1 MRFNNKELAY
11 LAQQDRD
18 KYDKEGILYMK
29 DKTDSHGLFKKGSIG
44 FVQRLFRL
52 RGNLLFYFKGKD
64 AKSDPLGLLILE
76 RCSVELDLAE
86 KDGYSFVIVYE
97 GDEQAY
103 TFKAETEKVRDDWI
117 QVLHNASYESLKM
130 QVQSLREQ
138 VQAQTGQDPLL
149 QTLPQ
154 ETGMEFETRSATA
167 SDDPALEMSISCE
180 GLHNDVNGQ
189 PPNPFVVI
197 YIIIPPQQQ
206 TWLQHSHTE
215 MVEGNNSPHFLKTIG
230 FGDGARLDTN
240 SRVKITVYH
249 VKERMTGTMV
259 QIGQTIFTLREIIL
273 SDNMQ
278 LKLKLQGSDGLS
290 AGVIN
295 ITAWLNETKMTMIDM
310 QSGQD
315 KDAVPDKDKQ
325 AQRQTKRIDSLRPVG
340 DKMTMRTFRFDTSN
354 DGVKLLVHEYMVESK
369 YSFEIPA
376 KLLKLYIDEE
386 KERISLF
393 QDLGKLPAVLENLLA
408 TDINLQATAVA
419 DYADDFNFLSD
430 WKGTNFKPSSK
441 KADKELEFVPVNLH
455 QQRMTVLN
463 EATETAGCYDI
474 TTVGAFVAHARKFK
488 NGGLYKQLQQL
499 QESYAAVETLS
510 KVSKLRK
517 ACSLLNN
524 MLCLKEEIGQL
535 CERLCQEA
543 LQGEGK
549 DLKAV
554 MDILAEKVQDLVL
567 NCNSSVIA
575 DIAVKLTEA
584 QLDNIDYSTLQVSNR
599 AQSEPLIK
607 GLASETNWKWTG
619 SCFVKSPTVE
629 PWDMTRVNTEATL
642 VCLISLVDDLIE
654 NKSGP
659 TDRTTWLGQI
669 SPAVIKMKSFV
680 EIVCQKTRQFLAFL
694 DLMEHKDNLKAIHDI
709 KCRRDVVFS
718 NAITSLISGFVSNIT
733 TIASSKN
740 ALNQISKLGILVQFE
755 GLLSCHGDEVAM
767 LEDMVVGVD
776 DLQSVTFRFVL
787 ETATKKHISLSTTSL
802 VRCGLFPDMNR
813 HHICVEVPIRQVLFD
828 QLIPSL
834 QQGQCIKVVPV
845 LFNIGIN
852 EQATYAERFGNTH
865 LQDQTNEESL
875 GKLYKYFEKYM
886 EIIGD
891 PDHGRTGAGTIDD
904 LMKQLRYN
912 VYTKK
917 PKNVEVLRLAAE
929 LCRKLHGIRFTCC
942 KSAKDRTAMSVTL
955 EQVQVL
961 QLEHDLAPHV
971 FAQALDCFRSE
982 GVRRE
987 NTYKNI
993 GVRKYAFNSLQLL
1006 YFPKMYRPP
1015 SGTYGNVQT

>member
-11 LAQQDRD
+11 LAQQDRE
-18 KYDKEGILYMK
+18 KFDKEGILYMK
-29 DKTDSHGLFKKGSIG
+29 DKNDGHGIFKKGSVG

-64 AKSDPLGLLILE
+64 AKSEPLGLLILE

-97 GDEQAY
+97 GDEQTY
-103 TFKAETEKVRDDWI
+103 TFKAETEMVRDEWI
-117 QVLHNASYESLKM
+117 QVLHIASYESLKM

-138 VQAQTGQDPLL
+138 VQARTGQDPLL
-149 QTLPQ
+149 KALPQ
-154 ETGMEFETRSATA
+154 ETGMEFETRSASA
-167 SDDPALEMSISCE
+167 SDDPAMEMSISCE

-189 PPNPFVVI
+189 PPNPFIVI

-206 TWLQHSHTE
+206 TWLQHNHTE

-230 FGDGARLDTN
+230 FGDGTRLETN
-240 SRVKITVYH
+240 TRVKITVYH

-259 QIGQTIFTLREIIL
+259 QIGQTIFTLKDIIM
-273 SDNMQ
+273 SDDMQ
-278 LKLKLQGSDGLS
+278 LKLKLQGSDGLN
-290 AGVIN
+290 AGDVN
-295 ITAWLNETKMTMIDM
+295 ITAWLNETSMSMVDM

-315 KDAVPDKDKQ
+315 RDSVADGNTDKI
-325 AQRQTKRIDSLRPVG
+325 AQIKRIDSLRPVG
-340 DKMTMRTFRFDTSN
+340 DKITMRTFRFDTSN

-408 TDINLQATAVA
+408 TDINLRATAVA
-419 DYADDFNFLSD
+419 DYTDDFNFLSD
-430 WKGTNFKPSSK
+430 WKGKNFKPSSK

-463 EATETAGCYDI
+463 EATEAAGCYDI

-510 KVSKLRK
+510 KISKLKK
-517 ACSLLNN
+517 ACSLLNE
-524 MLCLKEEIGQL
+524 MLGLKEEICQL
-535 CERLCQEA
+535 CDRLCQEA

-549 DLKAV
+549 DLKAA
-554 MDILAEKVQDLVL
+554 MDILAEKVKELVL
-567 NCNSSVIA
+567 NCNSPVIEDVA
-575 DIAVKLTEA
+575 TKLTEA
-584 QLDNIDYSTLQVSNR
+584 QLDNIEYTTLQATNR
-599 AQSEPLIK
+599 AQSEPVTKDIS
-607 GLASETNWKWTG
+607 SETNWKWTG

-642 VCLISLVDDLIE
+642 VCLISMVDDLID

-659 TDRTTWLGQI
+659 MDRPKWLGQI

-694 DLMEHKDNLKAIHDI
+694 DLMEHRHNLKVIHDI
-709 KCRRDVVFS
+709 KCRRDVIFS
-718 NAITSLISGFVSNIT
+718 HAITSLISGFVSNIT
-733 TIASSKN
+733 TIASSEN
-740 ALNQISKLGILVQFE
+740 ALNQIAKLGILVQLE
-755 GLLSCHGDEVAM
+755 GLLSCHGEEVAM

-776 DLQSVTFRFVL
+776 DLQSVTFRLVR
-787 ETATKKHISLSTTSL
+787 ETVTQKHVSLSTTSL
-802 VRCGLFPDMNR
+802 VRCGLFPDMSR
-813 HHICVEVPIRQVLFD
+813 HHICVEVPVSQKVFD
-828 QLIPSL
+828 KLIPSL
-834 QQGQCIKVVPV
+834 QQGHCIKVIPV

-852 EQATYAERFGNTH
+852 EQATLAERFGNTN
-865 LQDQTNEESL
+865 LQDRTNEESL
-875 GKLYKYFEKYM
+875 GKLFKYFEKYK
-886 EIIGD
+886 EVIGD
-891 PDHGRTGAGTIDD
+891 PDHGRTGAGTIED
-904 LMKQLRYN
+904 LMKQLQYN

-917 PKNVEVLRLAAE
+917 PKNIEVLRLAAE
-929 LCRKLHGIRFTCC
+929 LCRKLHGVRFTCC

-971 FAQALDCFRSE
+971 FTQALDCFRSE

-1006 YFPKMYRPP
+1006 YFPKLYRPP